1 MKNNDLDFIKEK
13 FADSGVN
20 APEEL
25 NEEFVL
31 NCLSDAEPVQL
42 VKKPHFVRNAGIAAA
57 AVALVTAASITVT
70 SIVPNTGFSPPKT
83 LLSSAGF
90 KVPLT
95 QFSNYDEVRDSLDKV
110 IKVNNYFGYGEK
122 DVFYD
127 VAGAISDY
135 YYNSDASNIAF
146 SGNPS
151 EAYHNSTYVQSTGV
165 DEADTVKT
173 DGNFIYC
180 LDDCGARIQI
190 FSAEKEK
197 SKKVGQITIQ
207 DDGYMQDFYIYNS
220 KLIALAYRYADSQD
234 FQPATSDS
242 AEDTAVSRNV
252 ELTDVSVYDVS
263 DIGNIKLID
272 SFSQS
277 GSYCSSRMIGGML
290 YVVSTDTAHQ
300 KTHIPFTCN
309 SATPD
314 EAVMSNIP
322 ADCIYSV
329 ENPTESNFLVVSSIN
344 TDSSAQAI
352 KTKAILGSA
361 DIVYCNQE
369 YLYVTAQEYPTV
381 YYNNI
386 LNYVGNN
393 SDIAFDADPPISEFF
408 GGDFWQFAES
418 NNFASSYRY
427 RQTGT
432 TQIIKISL
440 GENIE
445 FIASNKVDGMV
456 DNQYALDEYEGKLRV
471 ATTSTDE
478 DYRTT
483 NNLFVFDENLN
494 QIGEVTGFAPDE
506 SIKAVRYIDE
516 TAYVIT
522 YEETDP
528 LFVIDVSNPVAP
540 KIMGEVKISGF
551 STLLVP
557 IDSNTL
563 LGIGYHTVDEP
574 DDDISMEIQEGLKIV
589 TFDVSDKSNPKVLDT
604 KIFENYSSEVQ
615 YNPKALLVNFE
626 RGDFTIPMN
635 YWKLIEDDDNYSDD
649 CEVKNGILNFRV
661 DDGKINIIDDY
672 TSEKFSDELYN
683 INRCVYVD
691 DYIYML
697 GYHYG
702 TEYYSDSVY
711 DSIYGPSMVIDCV
724 QYK

>member
-1 MKNNDLDFIKEK
+1 MKNNDLEFIKEK

-25 NEEFVL
+25 NEEFIL
-31 NCLSDAEPVQL
+31 NRLSDAEPVQL
-42 VKKPHFVRNAGIAAA
+42 VKRPHYVRNAGIAAA
-57 AVALVTAASITVT
+57 AVALVTAASITAT
-70 SIVPNTGFSPPKT
+70 SIVANTGFPSPKT
-83 LLSSAGF
+83 LLSSANF
-90 KVPLT
+90 KAQLT
-95 QFSNYDEVRDSLDKV
+95 HFSTYDEVRESLDKV
-110 IKVNNYFGYGEK
+110 VTVNNYLA
-122 DVFYD
+122 YD
-127 VAGAISDY
+127 YNFTMNDFLDSDPSENIY
-135 YYNSDASNIAF
+135 SSDISNITLF
-146 SGNPS
+146 GNPS
-151 EAYHNSTYVQSTGV
+151 AYHNSTYVQSTGV

-173 DGNFIYC
+173 DGNYIYC
-180 LDDCGARIQI
+180 LNDWGKRIQI

-197 SKKVGQITIQ
+197 SHQVSQITMQ
-207 DDGYMQDFYIYNS
+207 DDGSMQDFYIYNG
-220 KLIALAYRYADSQD
+220 KLIVLAYRYAKYYD
-234 FQPATSDS
+234 FLPATSDS
-242 AEDTAVSRNV
+242 AEDTALPRNAG
-252 ELTDVSVYDVS
+252 LTDVSIYDVS
-263 DIGNIKLID
+263 DINNIKLID
-272 SFSQS
+272 SFLQS

-290 YVVSTDTAHQ
+290 YVVSTDHARQ
-300 KTHIPFTCN
+300 KTDIPFTCN

-344 TDSSAQAI
+344 TDNSAQAT

-369 YLYVTAQEYPTV
+369 YLYVTAREYSTAN
-381 YYNNI
+381 YNNI
-386 LNYVGNN
+386 LNYVGALKLFDSQAWRLVEKNFDIVN
-393 SDIAFDADPPISEFF
+393 SYNYPQPD
-408 GGDFWQFAES
+408 
-418 NNFASSYRY
+418 
-427 RQTGT
+427 T
-432 TQIIKISL
+432 TQIVKISL
-440 GENIE
+440 GDDID

-456 DNQYALDEYEGKLRV
+456 NNQYALDEYEGKLRV

-483 NNLFVFDENLN
+483 NNLFVLDENLN

-528 LFVIDVSNPVAP
+528 LFVIDVSNPTAP

-557 IDSNTL
+557 IDDNTL

-604 KIFENYSSEVQ
+604 KIFEDYSSEVQ

-635 YWKLIEDDDNYSDD
+635 YWEYIDEYDDFAT
-649 CEVKNGILNFRV
+649 KNGVLNFRV
-661 DDGKINIIDDY
+661 DNGKINIIDDY
-672 TSEKFSDELYN
+672 TSKKFNGFDDN
-683 INRCVYVD
+683 ISRCVYVD

-697 GYHYG
+697 GYHYD

-711 DSIYGPSMVIDCV
+711 DSIYDGAYHSPSMEIDCV